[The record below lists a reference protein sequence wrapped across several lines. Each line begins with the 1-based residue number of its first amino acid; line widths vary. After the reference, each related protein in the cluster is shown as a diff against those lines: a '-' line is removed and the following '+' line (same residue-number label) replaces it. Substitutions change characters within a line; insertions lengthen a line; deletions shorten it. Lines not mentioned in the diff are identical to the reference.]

1 MNLFQL
7 YQQHLWLT
15 DNKTKVQL
23 FTLLFTTKFS
33 LCPINLLFATLD
45 HSRGTPTFFAQQAY
59 SSETILVGGRWVV

>member
-23 FTLLFTTKFS
+23 FTLLFT
-33 LCPINLLFATLD
+33 LCPFNLLFATLD
-45 HSRGTPTFFAQQAY
+45 HSRGAPTFFAQQAY